1 MQGWRVWGRCRRVW
15 GKGWQPL
22 SSAHDYGAVHQR
34 VLSEIFTDEARRAGL
49 EVAKSAPAASPA
61 GAVRRQHAD

>member
-1 MQGWRVWGRCRRVW
+1 MAA
-15 GKGWQPL
+15 L

-34 VLSEIFTDEARRAGL
+34 VLSEIFTDEARRSGL